1 MIVLIAAVARNGI
14 IGSDNE
20 LPWQLPDDMKRFRTL
35 TMGHPMVMGRRT
47 YESIGRVLPGRTTIV
62 LSRDPDYRRDGV
74 VVAHS
79 ADDAIDAAR
88 DAHGLDT
95 DIYIVGGEQIYE
107 LFLSVAGRMELT
119 IVDAKP
125 DGDAVFPA
133 WDHESWRPTAVE
145 YVDGDPSLDFI
156 TLERVPALV
165 G

>member
-74 VVAHS
+74 VVA
-79 ADDAIDAAR
+79 AAR
-88 DAHGLDT
+88 YD
-95 DIYIVGGEQIYE
+95 
-107 LFLSVAGRMELT
+107 
-119 IVDAKP
+119 
-125 DGDAVFPA
+125 PA
-133 WDHESWRPTAVE
+133 SR
-145 YVDGDPSLDFI
+145 
-156 TLERVPALV
+156 RVPGAV
-165 G
+165 RA